1 MSEAEI
7 DLAMPCER
15 WGEALPEIEALC
27 RRVVLAALV
36 GSGEVLSRGG
46 QPEQV
51 EVSLVLADDA
61 MVQELNRQYRGQ
73 DKPTNVL
80 SFAALDGD
88 DDVSVP
94 DGPLMLGD
102 VVLAFETTSREAL
115 AEGKPLADH
124 LSHLLVHG
132 ILHLLGYDHLDEAEA
147 EEMEGRERV
156 ILAGLG
162 IADPYAL
169 PPGPETGE
177 ERLER
182 T

>member
-1 MSEAEI
+1 
-7 DLAMPCER
+7 MPCEH
-15 WGEALPEIEALC
+15 WSEALADVEGLC
-27 RRVVLAALV
+27 RRVVLAALD
-36 GSGEVLSRGG
+36 GSGEVLSRGT
-46 QPEQV
+46 PEQV

-88 DDVSVP
+88 DEIAVP

-102 VVLAFETTSREAL
+102 VVLAFETTTREAL

-132 ILHLLGYDHLDEAEA
+132 ILHLLGYDHLEEAEA

-169 PPGPETGE
+169 PPGSEAGE
-177 ERLER
+177 ERIER